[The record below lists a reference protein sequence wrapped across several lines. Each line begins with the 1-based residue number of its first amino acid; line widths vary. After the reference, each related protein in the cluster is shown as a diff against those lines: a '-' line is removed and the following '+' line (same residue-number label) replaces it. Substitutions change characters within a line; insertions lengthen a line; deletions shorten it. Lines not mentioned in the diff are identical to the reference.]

1 MSCNHLSDCLRCAS
15 IIDDLEIERDNL
27 LDLLEWAEADRD
39 DWVKIAE
46 EWAARA
52 EEAEAGMR
60 ELNREMSRPIAD
72 RNYWRRLCAEAEQ
85 AEAGMRELNREERD
99 NLLDRA
105 EQAEAGM
112 RELNREGRLSTYWK
126 VRDYVFEF
134 NPSSAGRSMR
144 SPSGASDTSKLESN
158 NKDMEAEVEYWGR
171 QNLNKLG
178 EEKC

>member
-85 AEAGMRELNREERD
+85 AEAGMRELNREVAW
-99 NLLDRA
+99 L
-105 EQAEAGM
+105 
-112 RELNREGRLSTYWK
+112 EGRLSTYWK

-178 EEKC
+178 EEK